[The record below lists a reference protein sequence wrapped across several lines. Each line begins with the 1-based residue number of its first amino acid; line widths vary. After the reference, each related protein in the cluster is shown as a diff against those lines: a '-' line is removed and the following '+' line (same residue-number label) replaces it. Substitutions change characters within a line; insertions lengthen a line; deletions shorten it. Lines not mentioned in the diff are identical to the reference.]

1 MIAALYLLRQQE
13 NNKIRLLKYKDSVEK
28 KCWYGQYIILISN
41 KST

>member
-28 KCWYGQYIILISN
+28 KC
-41 KST
+41 